1 LAAKTPRKGGRK
13 SGMLSKKQIV
23 KGTRVIY
30 TSDAFDEAK
39 SNPLWGGKY
48 GKIVGTITGID
59 HKKDPY
65 IGVVWDN
72 GTSNSYDPTDLT
84 IYEEG
89 KIKMIETAETTVAKL
104 QMIETAET
112 TVAKL
117 HQQIKP
123 FEKYIGLVALAMV
136 IDHFL
141 LGNKFSSRFK
151 SIAEGLVDK
160 IAGSLDKLI
169 EKLKVDDGPEDS
181 TGGGTRSEA

>member
-1 LAAKTPRKGGRK
+1 LGCYATTPGGLAAKTPRKGGRK
-13 SGMLSKKQIV
+13 SGMLSKKQMV

-48 GKIVGTITGID
+48 GNIVGTITGLD
-59 HKKDPY
+59 HKKDPC
-65 IGVVWDN
+65 ICVTWDN

-89 KIKMIETAETTVAKL
+89 KVKMIETAK
-104 QMIETAET
+104 T

-151 SIAEGLVDK
+151 SVAEGLVDK
-160 IAGSLDKLI
+160 ITGSLDKLI

-181 TGGGTRSEA
+181 TGGDTGSEA